1 MRTGSLPSPPPQC
14 FSPPA
19 RAFLFPPPFC
29 GALVRY
35 YSTTPPF
42 PLYPLSR
49 SGRTR
54 WAPIRGCCDCSRELR
69 SSVRRSGRRP
79 FEKRRP
85 FQLVALCAYP
95 SPLYL
100 HPCFVLLLPRLLL
113 LHRPRLPVRPSV
125 RRKATATLPPPP
137 LRPELLLLDFVP
149 LPPSL
154 RKTLLFSVVRPSY
167 TEEEVVEGEAT
178 YTYRGAACTYYT
190 LAGVLQEERDN
201 SVFCSTKRPC
211 VTVVAA
217 PISSSAARHISL
229 SFSRK
234 EEEEKKGLLT
244 FTHSREV
251 PRGGPQCRWGL
262 AGGGRGKRR
271 GKASCCLLRSV
282 Q

>member
-1 MRTGSLPSPPPQC
+1 MCVPLLRRRSVAKRWAWKKGGRRERAKLKPANEQTAVGNKGGNGEEEGLHTHINWCEDRLSPLPPPLC

-35 YSTTPPF
+35 YSTTPPS
-42 PLYPLSR
+42 PLYPSLSR

-149 LPPSL
+149 LPPLSP
-154 RKTLLFSVVRPSY
+154 KNPPFFSRPSVIY
-167 TEEEVVEGEAT
+167 
-178 YTYRGAACTYYT
+178 
-190 LAGVLQEERDN
+190 
-201 SVFCSTKRPC
+201 
-211 VTVVAA
+211 
-217 PISSSAARHISL
+217 
-229 SFSRK
+229 
-234 EEEEKKGLLT
+234 
-244 FTHSREV
+244 
-251 PRGGPQCRWGL
+251 
-262 AGGGRGKRR
+262 
-271 GKASCCLLRSV
+271 
-282 Q
+282 